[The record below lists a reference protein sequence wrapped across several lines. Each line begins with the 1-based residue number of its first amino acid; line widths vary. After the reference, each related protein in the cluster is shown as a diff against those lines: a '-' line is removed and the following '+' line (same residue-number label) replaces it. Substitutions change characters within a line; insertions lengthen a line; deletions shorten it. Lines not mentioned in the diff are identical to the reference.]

1 MWSRSFWDS
10 RVVDSVDSG
19 SSVVIVPRQWEKLTT
34 DSKDCGRIGKLFEDN
49 FLFKECLWSYTKE
62 DVIQKITALP
72 AGVSMEFSL
81 ESAKRAIHGQI
92 EYIVSI
98 AGPGMDKIQAQ
109 FVYCPFT
116 NDLKSGNVP
125 KCN

>member
-1 MWSRSFWDS
+1 
-10 RVVDSVDSG
+10 
-19 SSVVIVPRQWEKLTT
+19 LTT

-125 KCN
+125 KFKFKTLNILDLLLPTVQIPIESKIA